1 LLSAIRSRLSR
12 LLRGGASP
20 DPGEAPGPPARL
32 REARPLGPQ
41 RPDIL
46 VFPVIDWVYRRQRP
60 QHLATQLAKLGYRVF
75 YFSTEFVEETFDFKP
90 EEEEVARGVFYLKL
104 PGGYTP
110 PDIYADR
117 PSELEA
123 EVMRTAIARLRR
135 EYGIGAC
142 INLVQYP
149 FWEEI
154 ATSLPNSWTVYDC
167 MDAYHAFPNASG
179 HLREME
185 EALVAKADRVICSS
199 DYLGARFR
207 GLGAT
212 VEVIHNAAS
221 PDDYAGA
228 RGKSPRG
235 ERKVAGYIG
244 CLTEWVDTAL
254 LAEAAR
260 RLPEVDFVIVG
271 EPEVDVGDLEALPNV
286 TLTGE
291 VPYGDLPGHMARF
304 DVGLLAYG
312 MNDVNVASDPVKIYE
327 YLAAG
332 KPVVATRTPEIE
344 RLGELVELSDDAEG
358 FVANIGRAL
367 AEDDAKR
374 RAARIEF
381 AERNRW
387 QDRAL
392 AYREAFRRMIPKVG
406 IVVPAYNQRRFTV
419 NCLIALERFTA
430 YPDWEV
436 VVVNDASTDE
446 TREWLDEWAA
456 ERPWIRPVHREANGG
471 FAVASNHGAREADGD
486 YLVFLNNDTY
496 VTEGW
501 LGNLLWHFRDE
512 PELGML
518 GPVSNHGGN
527 ECVIPIS
534 YDSMA
539 EMARLAGR
547 RYLVHRHERRP
558 MGSVHFF
565 CAVIPRRVWEQ
576 LGPMD
581 EGFEIAFFEDDDYSR
596 RILEAGYQLACAEDV
611 FVHHHL
617 SATVDSLG
625 KQRREELFKR
635 NLARFEEKWGKWS
648 PHRFRDEVY
657 ETLGR
662 EPPPAE

>member
-1 LLSAIRSRLSR
+1 MSR
-12 LLRGGASP
+12 LLRGAAVAESSP
-20 DPGEAPGPPARL
+20 AAEEPVRL

-41 RPDIL
+41 RADIL
-46 VFPVIDWVYRRQRP
+46 VFPVIDWSYRRQRP
-60 QHLATQLAKLGYRVF
+60 QHLATRLARLGYRVF
-75 YFSTEFVEETFDFKP
+75 YFSTDFVEESFDFTP
-90 EEEEVARGVFYLKL
+90 REEEVARGVFHVRL

-110 PDIYADR
+110 PNVYADR

-123 EVMRTAIARLRR
+123 EIMRTAIARLRR

-149 FWEEI
+149 FWGEI
-154 ATSLPNSWTVYDC
+154 AAGLPNSWTVYDC
-167 MDAYHAFPNASG
+167 MDAYHAFPNASE
-179 HLREME
+179 HVVDME
-185 EALVAKADRVICSS
+185 NALVSCADLVICSS
-199 DYLGARFR
+199 DHLGKAFR
-207 GLGAT
+207 ERGAT
-212 VEVIHNAAS
+212 VKVIHNAAN
-221 PDDYAGA
+221 PDDYADS
-228 RGKSPRG
+228 RDKPPSD

-244 CLTEWVDTAL
+244 CLTEWVDIGL
-254 LAEAAR
+254 LAGAAR
-260 RLPEVDFVIVG
+260 RLPEVDFIIVG
-271 EPEVDVGDLEALPNV
+271 EPEVDVAELEALPNV

-291 VPYGDLPGHMARF
+291 IQYRELPGYMARF

-312 MNDVNVASDPVKIYE
+312 MNDVNAASDPVKIYE

-344 RLGELVELSDDAEG
+344 RLGELIYLSGDADD
-358 FVANIGRAL
+358 FVANVERAL
-367 AEDDAKR
+367 AEDDAER
-374 RAARIEF
+374 RSARIEF

-387 QDRAL
+387 EDRAR
-392 AYREAFRRMIPKVG
+392 AYHDAFERMIPRVS
-406 IVVPAYNQRRFTV
+406 IIVPAYNQRRFTW

-436 VVVNDASTDE
+436 ILVNDASTDE
-446 TREWLDEWAA
+446 TRQWLDEWAA
-456 ERPWIRPVHREANGG
+456 ERPWIRPVHREKNGG

-501 LGNLLWHFRDE
+501 LGNLLWHFRDD

-527 ECVIPIS
+527 ECVIPVS
-534 YDSMA
+534 YDSMP
-539 EMARLAGR
+539 EMARMARR
-547 RYLVHRHERRP
+547 RYLVHQHERRP
-558 MGSVHFF
+558 MNSVHFF
-565 CAVIPRRVWEQ
+565 CAVIPRRIWED

-581 EGFEIAFFEDDDYSR
+581 EGFETAFFEDDDYSR
-596 RILEAGYQLACAEDV
+596 RILQAGYHLACAEDV
-611 FVHHHL
+611 FIHHHL

-625 KQRREELFKR
+625 KERREELFQR
-635 NLARFEEKWGKWS
+635 NLARFEEKWGKWT

-657 ETLGR
+657 EVLGR